1 MCPLCVSE
9 LELDYLPNTPEG
21 VSSLLL
27 NLEMNV
33 EKVCSIRVYVMLHN
47 EEQPCQRGLLEILWH
62 SRLLL
67 REVCTCNVPGKGTRM
82 LK

>member
-1 MCPLCVSE
+1 MPFVCVSE

-33 EKVCSIRVYVMLHN
+33 EKVCCVIVYVMLHN
-47 EEQPCQRGLLEILWH
+47 EEQPCR
-62 SRLLL
+62 
-67 REVCTCNVPGKGTRM
+67 
-82 LK
+82 

>member
-1 MCPLCVSE
+1 MPFVCVSE

-47 EEQPCQRGLLEILWH
+47 EEQPCQRGLLEILRH

-67 REVCTCNVPGKGTRM
+67 REVCTCNMPGKGTRM